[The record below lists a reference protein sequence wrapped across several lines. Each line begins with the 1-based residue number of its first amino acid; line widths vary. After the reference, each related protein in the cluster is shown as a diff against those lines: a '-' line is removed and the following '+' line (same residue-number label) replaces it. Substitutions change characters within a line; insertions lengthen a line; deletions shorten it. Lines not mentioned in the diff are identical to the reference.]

1 MLECVTN
8 LRTVV
13 NGMYACIELMKI
25 FALPIG
31 SLIVCMCCTCFW
43 VDAIRFNIK
52 GTEQQASCTFDVAL
66 YVGLGL
72 GMINECQTSTGL
84 AFSLP

>member
-1 MLECVTN
+1 MG
-8 LRTVV
+8 TVV
-13 NGMYACIELMKI
+13 NGMYAWIELMKI
-25 FALPIG
+25 FALP
-31 SLIVCMCCTCFW
+31 IVCMCCTCFW

-72 GMINECQTSTGL
+72 GMIKPAQG
-84 AFSLP
+84 